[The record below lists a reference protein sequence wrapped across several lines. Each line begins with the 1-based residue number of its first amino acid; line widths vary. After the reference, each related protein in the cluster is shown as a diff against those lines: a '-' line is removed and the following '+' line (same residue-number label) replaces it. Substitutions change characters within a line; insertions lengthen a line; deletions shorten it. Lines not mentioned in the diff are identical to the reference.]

1 VSSNTPFASGT
12 PNATGESAGTVIE
25 VFGAGSGGADEA
37 DADGDADED
46 EADVDVPG
54 EPVSV
59 PLEEPDELA
68 ELLGTTEETGA
79 LAEDLAA
86 CTAAAS
92 ALEPKAPHPVIDGDV
107 IEVSVSGAPPLLT
120 MTTRTGASEPTG

>member
-1 VSSNTPFASGT
+1 VSGT
-12 PNATGESAGTVIE
+12 PNETRDSAGTGIE

-37 DADGDADED
+37 DADGDADEGD
-46 EADVDVPG
+46 ADADALG
-54 EPVSV
+54 EPVAV
-59 PLEEPDELA
+59 LLEEPDELA

-79 LAEDLAA
+79 LASELAA

-92 ALEPKAPHPVIDGDV
+92 ALDPKAPHPVIDGDV